1 MKKRIQ
7 YIYENGGNEAWLN
20 MLSGADSITSLLNKV
35 EYAQSMHDYDRKQL
49 EAFKEVVQ
57 QVSDLKTDLEN
68 QKADLET
75 QKSDLETQKASLE
88 SQQAD
93 LPEPAGRLTGTDG

>member
-1 MKKRIQ
+1 
-7 YIYENGGNEAWLN
+7 

-75 QKSDLETQKASLE
+75 QKSDLETQESIPWKVSRQICRASRQTYRHRLDEKKATS
-88 SQQAD
+88 SD
-93 LPEPAGRLTGTDG
+93 